1 MVASKTF
8 DSILEQIQASN
19 LNFQLQISPFSAN
32 ISLKKSPIKDKF
44 GSPIFLPNVSQTCL
58 PNSSEVA
65 ALVSKNLKLESD
77 LEALKKNY
85 EFAVQDSVEAH
96 QKIRFLESQ
105 HVVKVEPNETLEREL
120 SEQNYLVKSLSVKI
134 EKISNENE
142 HCQRRIEQLS
152 LDNKDLEKAKKK
164 SDEISNIFKKQLSD
178 AQVKFKKEKDELL
191 KEHRKEVKAWRKD
204 LGDETKL
211 KIKLQEK
218 LF

>member
-1 MVASKTF
+1 M
-8 DSILEQIQASN
+8 
-19 LNFQLQISPFSAN
+19 
-32 ISLKKSPIKDKF
+32 
-44 GSPIFLPNVSQTCL
+44 
-58 PNSSEVA
+58 
-65 ALVSKNLKLESD
+65 
-77 LEALKKNY
+77 
-85 EFAVQDSVEAH
+85 
-96 QKIRFLESQ
+96 
-105 HVVKVEPNETLEREL
+105 VKVEPNETLEREL